1 MKPDLQVSSRHS
13 LKVFACPPDYSPT
26 RFFNRYCK
34 QYVAPIYYMHL
45 SEIGRYT
52 HVNAIQL
59 WGWTFDQL
67 ADELAIKKDA
77 HDFGGYVAQR
87 KEGTIPCAS
96 SRVSEVFK
104 SAYLRVLDA
113 LWSAKLLDDASF
125 RALSSVVCPVDFSFW
140 NIGVIERP
148 AWWPQAST
156 GKERLESSD
165 EWRQTSDIA
174 LRDIEG
180 RHLIFAAGPC
190 SSPDEE
196 LQSIRFSLVPFGYRI
211 SGPRL
216 PTPERIADLLDPPT
230 WSVDV
235 MNRKQLS
242 FFEVPLSEWEASRQE
257 GLRIGDVMLLPLL
270 ARINST
276 NINCWQYWRGT
287 SPLMFPTELLAQG
300 TASVEESGW
309 HLEHDGR
316 RTFSGFD
323 WTRGPMQ
330 RLRFQF
336 NDCGQFATADRTWL
350 EGALAE
356 HKLKLGFV
364 LSHEYRI
371 RKSEYADDHEEST
384 FAKLINFSS
393 LI

>member
-1 MKPDLQVSSRHS
+1 MKPNPQVSSKHS

-34 QYVAPIYYMHL
+34 QYVAPIYHMHL
-45 SEIGRYT
+45 SEIGRST
-52 HVNAIQL
+52 NINAIQL

-67 ADELAIKKDA
+67 ADELVIKKDA
-77 HDFGGYVAQR
+77 HDFGSYVAQR

-104 SAYLRVLDA
+104 SAYLRVLEA

-125 RALSSVVCPVDFSFW
+125 RALSAIVCPVDFSFW

-148 AWWPQAST
+148 GWWPQAST
-156 GKERLESSD
+156 GKEGLKSSD
-165 EWRQTSDIA
+165 EWQQTSDIA
-174 LRDIEG
+174 LRDIDG
-180 RHLIFAAGPC
+180 RQLIFAAGPC
-190 SSPDEE
+190 SSTDEE
-196 LQSIRFSLVPFGYRI
+196 LQSARFSLVPFAYRV

-216 PTPERIADLLDPPT
+216 PTPERIAELLDLPT

-235 MNRKQLS
+235 MQAKPLS
-242 FFEVPLSEWEASRQE
+242 LFEVPLSEWEPSRQE
-257 GLRIGDVMLLPLL
+257 GVRIGDLMLLPLL
-270 ARINST
+270 ARIDST

-300 TASVEESGW
+300 TAALGESGW
-309 HLEHDGR
+309 HLERDGQR
-316 RTFSGFD
+316 AFSGYD
-323 WTRGPMQ
+323 WTQGPMQ

-350 EGALAE
+350 EATLAE

-371 RKSEYADDHEEST
+371 RKSEYSDHEEST

>member
-1 MKPDLQVSSRHS
+1 MKPDPQVSSRDS

-34 QYVAPIYYMHL
+34 QYVAPIYHMHL
-45 SEIGRYT
+45 SEIGRHT

-67 ADELAIKKDA
+67 ADELAMKKDT
-77 HDFGGYVAQR
+77 HDFGSYVAQR

-104 SAYLRVLDA
+104 SAYLRVIEG

-125 RALSSVVCPVDFSFW
+125 RALSAIVCPVDFSFW
-140 NIGVIERP
+140 DIGVIERP
-148 AWWPQAST
+148 AWWPQGST
-156 GKERLESSD
+156 VKKGLKPSD
-165 EWRQTSDIA
+165 EWDQTSDIA
-174 LRDIEG
+174 LRDLDG
-180 RHLIFAAGPC
+180 RHLIFASGPC

-196 LQSIRFSLVPFGYRI
+196 LQSVRFSLTPFGYRV

-216 PTPERIADLLDPPT
+216 PPPERIAEVLDRPT
-230 WSVDV
+230 WTVDV
-235 MNRKQLS
+235 LQAKRLS
-242 FFEVPLSEWEASRQE
+242 FFEVPLPEWESSRQE
-257 GLRIGDVMLLPLL
+257 GLRIGDLMLLPLL
-270 ARINST
+270 ARIDST

-287 SPLMFPTELLAQG
+287 NPLIFPTELLAQG
-300 TASVEESGW
+300 TAAVEDSGW
-309 HLEHDGR
+309 HLERDGQR
-316 RTFSGFD
+316 VFSGYD
-323 WTRGPMQ
+323 WTQGPMQ

-336 NDCGQFATADRTWL
+336 NDCGRFATADRKWL
-350 EGALAE
+350 EGALAK

-371 RKSEYADDHEEST
+371 RKSEYADEHEEST